1 MKEKY
6 VYIVS
11 NEFYYD
17 GRNEDNWVGVD
28 CIFTSLKKAIDHLKI
43 WAEIHEGAMRSR
55 GELSKEGNYVEL
67 QIDEEKGEYSHLYV
81 RKDDELRVRSIR
93 KHILR

>member
-1 MKEKY
+1 MKERY

-17 GRNEDNWVGVD
+17 DRNEDNWDGVD
-28 CIFTSLKKAIDHLKI
+28 CVFTSLKKAIDHLKI
-43 WAEIHEGAMRSR
+43 WSEIHEDSMRSR

-67 QIDEEKGEYSHLYV
+67 QIDEGKGEYSRLYV
-81 RKDDELRVRSIR
+81 RKDDELRVMSIR
-93 KHILR
+93 KHLLR